1 MKRHEEDQILND
13 KTQDKQKPGMK
24 PCSIRT
30 RFYRVGSSRGQMSM
44 PATHTLYKHNLLGEA
59 SERTNRIMVLTGR
72 PNTHLLCCNILLCG
86 RLLQMETFFAGEKRR
101 LKNTLPL
108 LY

>member
-44 PATHTLYKHNLLGEA
+44 PATHTVQA
-59 SERTNRIMVLTGR
+59 
-72 PNTHLLCCNILLCG
+72 
-86 RLLQMETFFAGEKRR
+86 
-101 LKNTLPL
+101 
-108 LY
+108 